1 MGTRKSGLHLRVD
14 GEVLARES
22 LGLKEDVRVRLDVPS
37 DVEVS
42 SGLKE
47 EIG

>member
-22 LGLKEDVRVRLDVPS
+22 LGLKEDVRVRLE
-37 DVEVS
+37 VEGQLELYV
-42 SGLKE
+42 
-47 EIG
+47 